1 MENIAILTGGD
12 SAEYNISIL
21 SAKTVLSNLSNKY
34 KGYIINLK
42 KNVFTVITN
51 TNSIPVDTK
60 DFSFIYEGNRIKIK
74 KVFMALH
81 GPPAENGIIQKYF
94 DKLNIKYTSCNSSI
108 SELTFH
114 KYNCNNKLRNLGFK
128 CANSYLYSYNKEI
141 SSTNILHKINL
152 PCFVKPNAA
161 GSSYGV
167 SKVKKEENLKKAI
180 KNALLYD
187 KEVIIEEAITGKEIS
202 CGVFFNGKKPVALP
216 ITEIQ
221 TENEFFDYSAKYK
234 GESNEITPANISKN
248 MTQNIQQTSINIY
261 KKMNLK
267 GICRI
272 DFIIN
277 NNTIYVIE
285 INTIPGLSKES
296 IIPQQ
301 IKSANMK
308 LSEFFNLCLMYTNN

>member
-187 KEVIIEEAITGKEIS
+187 KEVIIEEALKCIPNDRSKKILDVGTGSGCIIISLLKERNNESEQKFIDCLLVSKKADDMGDTICQLYAWVITLEGKSLE
-202 CGVFFNGKKPVALP
+202 LP
-216 ITEIQ
+216 LPHKV
-221 TENEFFDYSAKYK
+221 S
-234 GESNEITPANISKN
+234 S
-248 MTQNIQQTSINIY
+248 
-261 KKMNLK
+261 
-267 GICRI
+267 
-272 DFIIN
+272 
-277 NNTIYVIE
+277 
-285 INTIPGLSKES
+285 
-296 IIPQQ
+296 
-301 IKSANMK
+301 
-308 LSEFFNLCLMYTNN
+308 